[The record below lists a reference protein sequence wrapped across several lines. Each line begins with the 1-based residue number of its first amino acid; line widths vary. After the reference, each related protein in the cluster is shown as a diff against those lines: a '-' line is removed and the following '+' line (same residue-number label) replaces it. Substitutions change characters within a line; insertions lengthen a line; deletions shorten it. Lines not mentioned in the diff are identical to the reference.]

1 MTVYGGIAFL
11 TDYGLEDAFVA
22 ACHGVLLDLAPSA
35 PVVDVT
41 HLVPPQDVRRG
52 ADVLASAAPYL
63 PAMVLVAVVDPG
75 VGGERRPVALEAGAS
90 VLVGPDNGLLLPAAD
105 RLGGPRRAV
114 VLDRPELFQ
123 HPVSA
128 TFHGRDIFCPVAARV
143 HGGLTLDEAGTPVDV
158 RSLHR
163 LPPPAS
169 RSGAGWLEAEIVHV
183 DHFGNVALA
192 AGQDELDRLGSVPG
206 ALVEV
211 MLVGADPADTG
222 DVSGDTRAPLRATV
236 GDRFTSVPAGEVV
249 VQIDSD
255 RRVAVAVNRGRA
267 DDLLGG
273 RAGDVVRVRAC
284 GPHG

>member
-1 MTVYGGIAFL
+1 MTAYGGIAFL

-52 ADVLASAAPYL
+52 ADVLANAAPYL
-63 PAMVLVAVVDPG
+63 SAMVLVAVVDPG
-75 VGGERRPVALEAGAS
+75 VGGERRPVALEAGDS

-114 VLDRPELFQ
+114 VLDRPDLFL

-143 HGGLTLDEAGTPVDV
+143 HGGLALDEAGTPVDV
-158 RSLHR
+158 GSLHR
-163 LPPPAS
+163 LPPPVS
-169 RSGAGWLEAEIVHV
+169 RWGTGWLEAEIVHV
-183 DHFGNVALA
+183 DRFGNVALA
-192 AGQDELDRLGSVPG
+192 AGQDELDRIGSVPG
-206 ALVEV
+206 GTVEV
-211 MLVGADPADTG
+211 SPVGAGPADTG
-222 DVSGDTRAPLRATV
+222 AVGGGVGEPLRATV
-236 GDRFTSVPAGEVV
+236 GHRFTSVPAGEVV
-249 VQIDSD
+249 VHVDSD
-255 RRVAVAVNRGRA
+255 RRVAVAVNLGRA
-267 DDLLGG
+267 DDRLGV

-284 GPHG
+284 GPRG